1 MVLTLILRGYFCL
14 TAKYPGSSILYQ
26 LQDNEDELVFYVQ
39 LIKQINKLCY
49 NWNSLEEY
57 IEQQI
62 KDPLGG
68 REFCCYSNVK
78 DKMQEL
84 QGSDSNE

>member
-1 MVLTLILRGYFCL
+1 MNYEEFK
-14 TAKYPGSSILYQ
+14 KYVDKMNESIFNK
-26 LQDNEDELVFYVQ
+26 LQDNEDELAFYVQ

-84 QGSDSNE
+84 EQGSDSNE

>member
-1 MVLTLILRGYFCL
+1 MNYEEFK
-14 TAKYPGSSILYQ
+14 KYVDKMNESIFNK
-26 LQDNEDELVFYVQ
+26 LQDNKDELVFYVQ

>member
-1 MVLTLILRGYFCL
+1 MNYEEFK
-14 TAKYPGSSILYQ
+14 KYVDKMNESIFNK

-39 LIKQINKLCY
+39 LIKQFNKLCY

-84 QGSDSNE
+84 EKRGNSNE

>member
-1 MVLTLILRGYFCL
+1 MNYEEFK
-14 TAKYPGSSILYQ
+14 KYVDKMNESIFNK

-62 KDPLGG
+62 KDTLGG

-84 QGSDSNE
+84 QRSDSNE